1 MSEKP
6 PFQPPFAPTVSDEA
20 RAQLTPLLNPEN
32 RPEITAAMLLDPA
45 IMAMARQTM
54 AALLAPLEAGR
65 AARFGLEVQD
75 EIMGGVPVQRVVK
88 PAADPALADRLL
100 INLHGGGFMVGAR
113 SLTETLPIVGLTG
126 IPAVTVDYRLAPE
139 HAFPAAVE
147 DALAVYR
154 AALETHAPE
163 RIAVF
168 GTSAGAILTMQL
180 LARLKA
186 EGLPMPAAAGV
197 FSGGGDLS
205 RIGDCE
211 AYLPWLTGGRSIM
224 EVCGH
229 YCGDT
234 PRTDPLLSPIFGDL
248 GGYPPIMLMASTRDQ
263 LLSQTVVTDLAL
275 RRAGVPVDLRVYEGM
290 PHAFWTALEC
300 PETEAALE
308 AQAGFLARH
317 LGVEI
322 QA

>member
-1 MSEKP
+1 MSGKP
-6 PFQPPFAPTVSDEA
+6 PLQPPFASTVSAEA

-45 IMAMARQTM
+45 VMATARATM
-54 AALLAPLEAGR
+54 SALLAPLEAGR
-65 AARFGLEVQD
+65 IARFGVAVED
-75 EIMGGVPVQRVVK
+75 GIMGGTPVQRVTR
-88 PAADPALADRLL
+88 PGEDRGLDDRLL

-139 HAFPAAVE
+139 HVFPAAVE

-154 AALETHAPE
+154 AALEIHAPD

-168 GTSAGAILTMQL
+168 GTSAGAILTLQL

-186 EGLPMPAAAGV
+186 ESLPMPAAAGV

-205 RIGDCE
+205 RVGDCE

-224 EVCGH
+224 EVACH

-234 PRTDPLLSPIFGDL
+234 PRTDPLLSPVFGDL
-248 GGYPPIMLMASTRDQ
+248 SGYPPIMLMASTRDQ

-275 RRAGVPVDLRVYEGM
+275 RRAGVAVDLRVYEGM

-300 PETEAALE
+300 PETDAALA

-317 LGVEI
+317 LAVDIG
-322 QA
+322 A